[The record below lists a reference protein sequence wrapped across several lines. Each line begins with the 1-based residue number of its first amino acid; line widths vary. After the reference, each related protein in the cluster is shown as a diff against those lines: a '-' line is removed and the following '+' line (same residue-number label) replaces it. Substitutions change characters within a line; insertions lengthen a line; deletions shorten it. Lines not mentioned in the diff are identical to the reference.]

1 MRRQRRCEAPKE
13 SVASEILSIDRRAK
27 LPYLEYIQEYVRPNK
42 PVIVTD
48 AIEHWR
54 ALGKWTP
61 SFFRER
67 YGSMDIGMPGLT
79 MGKWIDKLEAS
90 EHENAAKL
98 PYLRNRSIHE
108 HFPELR
114 ADISP
119 SPIYMR
125 PNWFDSPL
133 MPKRIWSNRTALFIG
148 GRGSGFPYLHYDNY
162 HEFAFAFQIYGEKEF
177 IFLPPEQTPYVYP
190 LASSKGIA
198 NKSSIPDVDNP
209 DFEKFP
215 LFAKATPL
223 RFVLRR
229 GEMLFIPAGWWHT
242 TRMHTVS
249 IAISS
254 NAANSF
260 NWGGLMSDHWKSLK
274 THPFSTLA
282 GLPYLE
288 FIRLCEGFRDIA
300 YRNRDLYSQRH
311 RGT

>member
-1 MRRQRRCEAPKE
+1 ME
-13 SVASEILSIDRRAK
+13 SVASGTLSIDRRAK
-27 LPYLEYIQEYVRPNK
+27 LSYLEYIHEYVRPNK

-48 AIEHWR
+48 AMENWE

-67 YGSMDIGMPGLT
+67 YGSMEVQVKGTKGLT
-79 MGKWIDKLEAS
+79 MSTLLDILEAS
-90 EHENAAKL
+90 EREDAGKL
-98 PYLRNRSIHE
+98 PYLRNYSIHE
-108 HFPELR
+108 HFPELKP
-114 ADISP
+114 DISP
-119 SPIYMR
+119 LPIYMR

-133 MPKRIWSNRTALFIG
+133 IPKRIWSNRTALFIG

-162 HEFAFAFQIYGEKEF
+162 HEYAFAFQLYGEKEF
-177 IFLPPEQTPYVYP
+177 YFLPPEQTPYVYP
-190 LASSKGIA
+190 VESSKGIA
-198 NKSSIPDVDNP
+198 NRSSVPDVENP
-209 DFEKFP
+209 DLEKFP
-215 LFAKATPL
+215 LFAKVTPM

-260 NWGGLMSDHWKSLK
+260 NWDGLMSDHWKSLK
-274 THPFSTLA
+274 THPISTLA
-282 GLPYLE
+282 GIPYLE
-288 FIRLCEGFRDIA
+288 FIRLCEGFRDVT

-311 RGT
+311 RKS